1 MKVIA
6 LDTKQTIEVNDAYG
20 HRLIEQGKAIPAP
33 QEKRKPAADK
43 KDNKDGGD
51 A

>member
-6 LDTKQTIEVNDAYG
+6 LNTKQTIEVDDAYG

-33 QEKRKPAADK
+33 QEKQKPATK
-43 KDNKDGGD
+43 KDNRDGGG